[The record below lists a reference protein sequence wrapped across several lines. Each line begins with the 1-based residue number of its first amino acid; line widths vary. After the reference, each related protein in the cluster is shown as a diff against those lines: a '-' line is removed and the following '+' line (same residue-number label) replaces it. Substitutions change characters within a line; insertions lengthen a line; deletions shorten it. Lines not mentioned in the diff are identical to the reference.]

1 MRKYNQL
8 LSINSD
14 SKTIKGLKKGYLT
27 GIMYLSPSKI
37 SGKNF
42 CSSASKGCI
51 LACLNLAG
59 RGVFNSVQLARYNKS
74 RYFIEDQKNFM
85 LDLVESII
93 RLKKKAINKGL
104 IPVVRLNGT
113 SDLLW
118 ENIKISLDDIFF
130 TSKARKYILDNSQYF
145 GFNPSFN
152 TLYKNKKINIME
164 LFSDVTF
171 YDYTKHKIE
180 LRKNA
185 LKLNNYNLTFSRCE
199 DNESKALNYLIN
211 GYNSAFVFKNKI
223 PSTYKGFKVFNGDE
237 SDLRFLDPK
246 NCIIGLI
253 AKGSAKKDNTG
264 FVINN

>member
-1 MRKYNQL
+1 MKKYNQL

-14 SKTIKGLKKGYLT
+14 HKTIKGLKQGYLT
-27 GIMYLSPSKI
+27 GIMYLAPYKL

-42 CSSASKGCI
+42 CASASKGCI
-51 LACLNLAG
+51 KACLYSAG
-59 RGVFNSVQLARYNKS
+59 RGAFNSVQKARIKKS
-74 RYFIEDQKNFM
+74 RYFIENKNEFM

-93 RLKKKAINKGL
+93 RLKKKAFNKGL
-104 IPVVRLNGT
+104 IPVIRLNGT
-113 SDLLW
+113 SDILF
-118 ENIKISLDDIFF
+118 ENIKLNISDIC
-130 TSKARKYILDNSQYF
+130 TRKYILNNYDLINCNILDGSPF
-145 GFNPSFN
+145 
-152 TLYKNKKINIME
+152 NIMQ

-185 LKLNNYNLTFSRCE
+185 LKLDNYHLTFSRCE
-199 DNESKALNYLIN
+199 DNEQKALNYLIN

-223 PSTYKGFKVFNGDE
+223 PSKYKGFKVFDGDN

-253 AKGSAKKDNTG
+253 AKGKAKKDTTG